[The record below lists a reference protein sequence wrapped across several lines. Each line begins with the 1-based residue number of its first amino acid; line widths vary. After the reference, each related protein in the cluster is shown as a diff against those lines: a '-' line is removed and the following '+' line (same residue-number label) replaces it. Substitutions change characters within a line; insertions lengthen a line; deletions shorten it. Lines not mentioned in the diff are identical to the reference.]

1 MSLAPLAWRYVG
13 AQAFASATV
22 ASALDALFTLGGAAT
37 YDDATTRTPG
47 SGSAWTWSRY
57 QNAGTTE
64 ACYATPPTDTL
75 GLRIILAGAAS
86 AASPVQTMAVPDVAA
101 AGTMHANVIKNA
113 GSFASWNAASPFT
126 SGQTFG
132 YWRAWAS
139 ASGAGTVRLYEGTE
153 AVLVL
158 ISTGGGNIYAVL
170 LGALLDSESPDV
182 TSDAESDGKLYGMIT
197 TGPTTAIGSSMN
209 TAAAFLDHSVTASQ
223 NHAGIFTPGGSA
235 LLPMN
240 RRAPANAA
248 LTTTSLKTRSGR
260 YVRAPYDYRSTASAP
275 NDVSLGR
282 LREISMFADGKTG
295 TRLVSGATTIGYLVS
310 GSTSADQDAVIL
322 AHA

>member
-1 MSLAPLAWRYVG
+1 MSLSPLAWRYVG

-22 ASALDALFTLGGAAT
+22 ASALDALFTLGGAVT

-57 QNAGTTE
+57 QNGGTTE

-75 GLRIILAGAAS
+75 GLRVILAGAA
-86 AASPVQTMAVPDVAA
+86 APPSPVQTMAVPDVAA
-101 AGTMHANVIKNA
+101 AGTMHTNIIKNA
-113 GSFASWNAASPFT
+113 GSFSSWNGASPFT

-132 YWRAWAS
+132 YWRFWAS

-158 ISTGGGNIYAVL
+158 ISTGGGSIFGVF

-182 TSDAESDGKLYGMIT
+182 TSDSESDGKLYGMIT
-197 TGPTTAIGSSMN
+197 TGPTNGINSSMN
-209 TAAAFLDHSVTASQ
+209 TAAAFLDHSVTASNQ
-223 NHAGIFTPGGSA
+223 HAGIFTPGGSA
-235 LLPMN
+235 LLTMN
-240 RRAPANAA
+240 RRAPSNAA

-310 GSTSADQDAVIL
+310 GSTSVDQDAIFL

>member
-1 MSLAPLAWRYVG
+1 MSLSPLAWRYVG

-57 QNAGTTE
+57 QNVGVTE

-75 GLRIILAGAAS
+75 GLRVILAGAAV
-86 AASPVQTMAVPDVAA
+86 APSPVQTMAVPDVAA
-101 AGTMHANVIKNA
+101 AGTLHANVVKNA

-132 YWRAWAS
+132 YWRVWAS

-158 ISTGGGNIYAVL
+158 ISTSGGSIYGVF
-170 LGALLDSESPDV
+170 LGALLDPESPDV
-182 TSDAESDGKLYGMIT
+182 ASDAESDGKLYGMIT
-197 TGPTTAIGSSMN
+197 SGITAAINSSMN
-209 TAAAFLDHSVTASQ
+209 TAAAFLDHSVSSAQ

-235 LLPMN
+235 LLTMN
-240 RRAPANAA
+240 RRASANAA
-248 LTTTSLKTRSGR
+248 LTTTTLKTRSGR
-260 YVRAPYDYRSTASAP
+260 YVRAPYDYRSTAGAP
-275 NDVSLGR
+275 NDASLGR

>member
-22 ASALDALFTLGGAAT
+22 ASALDALFTLGGAVT
-37 YDDATTRTPG
+37 YADATTRTPG

-75 GLRIILAGAAS
+75 GLRVILAGAA
-86 AASPVQTMAVPDVAA
+86 APPSPVQTMAVPDVAA
-101 AGTMHANVIKNA
+101 AGTMHCNVVKNA
-113 GSFASWNAASPFT
+113 GAFASWNAASPFT

-158 ISTGGGNIYAVL
+158 ISASNGTIYAVF

-197 TGPTTAIGSSMN
+197 TGPTVFIGSSMN
-209 TAAAFLDHSVTASQ
+209 TTAAFLDHSPTASQ
-223 NHAGIFTPGGSA
+223 YHAGIFTPGGSA
-235 LLPMN
+235 LLTMN
-240 RRAPANAA
+240 RRAPSNAA

-295 TRLVSGATTIGYLVS
+295 TRLTSGATTIGYLVS
-310 GSTSADQDAVIL
+310 GSTSVDQDAIFL

>member
-13 AQAFASATV
+13 AQAFAAATV
-22 ASALDALFTLGGAAT
+22 ASALDALYTLGT
-37 YDDATTRTPG
+37 ATTYADTTARTPG
-47 SGSAWTWSRY
+47 AGSAWTWSRY
-57 QNAGTTE
+57 QNVGVTE
-64 ACYATPPTDTL
+64 ACHATPPTDTL
-75 GLRIILAGAAS
+75 GLRVILAGAAV
-86 AASPVQTMAVPDVAA
+86 APVPVQTMAVPDVAA
-101 AGTMHANVIKNA
+101 AGTLHTNVVKNA
-113 GSFASWNAASPFT
+113 GAFASWNAAAPFT
-126 SGQTFG
+126 SGQAFG
-132 YWRAWAS
+132 YWRFWAS
-139 ASGAGTVRLYEGTE
+139 ASGVGTVRLYEGTE

-158 ISTGGGNIYAVL
+158 IDTAAGNIYGVF
-170 LGALLDSESPDV
+170 LGAILDSESPDV
-182 TSDAESDGKLYGMIT
+182 VSDSESDGKLYGMIT
-197 TGPTTAIGSSMN
+197 TGPTVFIGSSMN

-235 LLPMN
+235 LLTMT

-260 YVRAPYDYRSTASAP
+260 YVRAPYDYRSTAAAP

-295 TRLVSGATTIGYLVS
+295 TKLTSGATTIGYLVS